1 VAGDTHVLVVDDER
15 SMREMVAI
23 MLKRAGYGVTQAAS
37 GKEAIALL
45 DAGDRFDIIV
55 TDLFMENVGGIE
67 VLTRAKAASPECEVI
82 LITAFGT
89 AESAVEA
96 MKKGAYDY
104 LSKPFN
110 VDEFLIIVRQAVE
123 RQNLIRDNISLRARV
138 QGRFRLADVAGRSP
152 AMQRVIAVARKVADS
167 TATVLVSG
175 ESGTGKEVVARAIH
189 WSGPRASA
197 PFVAVNC
204 GAMPEQ
210 LMESEL
216 FGHERGSFTGAS
228 EDKDGLFKAA
238 DGGTVFLDEVG
249 ELPMALQVK
258 MLRVLQ
264 DHTIRKVGGSKEASV
279 DVRVIAATNRNL
291 EAQVAA
297 GLFRTDLFYRLNV
310 IHIQIPPLRERP
322 EDIPPLIDH
331 MIARLAAERGVRP
344 TISPD
349 AMRTLLSYGF
359 PGNVRE
365 LANILERAAIL
376 ASSERITL
384 DDLPPDMVRPGRQ
397 TNAPDLTLPEGGV
410 NLDGILDKTERA
422 LIDRALERTNG
433 NRTQAAALLGIT
445 FRSLRYRLSK
455 HGIADGDEHDT

>member
-1 VAGDTHVLVVDDER
+1 MADDTHILVVDDER

-23 MLKRAGYGVTQAAS
+23 MLKRAGYHVTQASS
-37 GKEAIALL
+37 GKEAVALL
-45 DAGDRFDIIV
+45 DAGERFDIVV

-104 LSKPFN
+104 LAKPFN
-110 VDEFLIIVRQAVE
+110 VDEFLIIVRQAME
-123 RQNLIRDNISLRARV
+123 RQNLIRDNIRLRARV
-138 QGRFRLADVAGRSP
+138 QGRFKLADVVGRSP
-152 AMQRVIAVARKVADS
+152 AMQRVIVVARKVADS
-167 TATVLVSG
+167 TATILVSG

-189 WSGPRASA
+189 FSGPRSGA

-264 DHTIRKVGGSKEASV
+264 DHTIRKVGGSKESHV

-322 EDIPPLIDH
+322 EDIPPLIEH
-331 MIARLAAERGVRP
+331 MVARLAAERGARP
-344 TISPD
+344 NISPD
-349 AMRTLLSYGF
+349 AMRALLSYHY

-365 LANILERAAIL
+365 LANILERAATL
-376 ASSERITL
+376 ASSDRITL
-384 DDLPPDMVRPGRQ
+384 DDLPPDMVRPAPQ
-397 TNAPDLTLPEGGV
+397 TSGPLPESGV
-410 NLDGILDKTERA
+410 NLDEILDKTERT
-422 LIDRALERTNG
+422 LIDRALERTKG

-455 HGIADGDEHDT
+455 HGIAENDGQET